1 MANAVQA
8 WITTESTGATGET
21 LGGIRPGNGVDS
33 FFAVFATMFIHVR
46 GLPMFSTLLGFGL
59 GLVVASLYRKHYPL
73 PQARKVVARRYL
85 ILALFGLVHMFLV
98 FYGDIMFIY
107 GLIGLVLAALFT
119 VSSASLR
126 IIAYSLLLLFAL
138 GGSAVAVLMYFVG
151 ELELPGLRDSTTQ
164 ITSVGDYFTSNLVAA
179 SSMFA
184 SAPFAVLSLGG
195 LTIIGYVWA
204 REGYLVDVDTHR
216 TILLRWVIVAAAII
230 VLCGLPWGLS
240 AIGVLDPALEQ
251 TFATLNESWGPFTGP
266 GILAA
271 FALATNNMQKRA
283 NSSTAAA
290 PKWAFPLIALGKRSM
305 SGYLAQSFLFIPL
318 VSSFGLGLGM
328 ESSIT
333 GKLGV
338 GLLVWLITVALAMVL
353 EVTNTQGPFEWAH
366 RHLSYGRT
374 GAIEPRKPDA

>member
-8 WITTESTGATGET
+8 WITTESTGAAGES
-21 LGGIRPGNGVDS
+21 LGGIRSGSGLDS
-33 FFAVFATMFIHVR
+33 FFAVFSALFVHVR

-73 PQARKVVARRYL
+73 PQARRVVARRYL
-85 ILALFGLVHMFLV
+85 ILALFGLVHMFGL

-107 GLIGLVLAALFT
+107 GLIGVILAALFT
-119 VSSASLR
+119 ASSTSLR
-126 IIAYSLLLLFAL
+126 IIAYSLLLLFAIT
-138 GGSAVAVLMYFVG
+138 GSFAAVMMYFFG
-151 ELELPGLRDSTTQ
+151 ELELPGLRDATTQ
-164 ITSVGDYFTSNLVAA
+164 ITSVGDYVTSNLVAA

-216 TILLRWVIVAAAII
+216 AILLRWVMVAAAII
-230 VLCGLPWGLS
+230 LLCGLPWGLS

-251 TFATLNESWGPFTGP
+251 PLATLNESWGPLTGP

-271 FALATNNMQKRA
+271 FALATNNLQKRA
-283 NSSTAAA
+283 NASAAA
-290 PKWAFPLIALGKRSM
+290 PKWTFPLIALGKRSM

-318 VSSFGLGLGM
+318 VSPFGLGLGL
-328 ESSIT
+328 ESSLT

-338 GLLVWLITVALAMVL
+338 GLLVWLITVVLAMIL
-353 EVTNTQGPFEWAH
+353 EATNTQGPFEWAH
-366 RHLSYGRT
+366 RRLSYGRT
-374 GAIEPRKPDA
+374 GAIEPRKPNA